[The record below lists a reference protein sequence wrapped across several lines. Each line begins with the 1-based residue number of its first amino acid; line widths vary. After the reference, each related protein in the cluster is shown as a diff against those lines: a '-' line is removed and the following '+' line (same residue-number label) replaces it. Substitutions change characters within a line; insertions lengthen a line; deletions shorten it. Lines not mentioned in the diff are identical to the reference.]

1 MLNDIKISSR
11 LVFLLV
17 CLLMLSVVIG
27 GVGLYASSHAN
38 NALKSVYD
46 DRLLPIAQINDIAR
60 KNLRNRIAVANGV
73 IQPEHMAEYI
83 KEIEENRIA
92 IAKQW
97 SAFSATAMTDEEKLL
112 ANKFNEAREAF
123 VNEGL
128 KPAVAAMQANNIELI
143 KQIQVQHIRTLY
155 VPMKDALDALIVLQ
169 EHEAEKLY
177 LDADSTSK
185 TVRMLSIILIV
196 LGAVSGGILG
206 SSIIRGVNRSVGEL
220 QGVMVNMSQNGDLTT
235 RARVY
240 SRDEIGLAAVAFNA
254 LIDGFASIIS
264 QVNASARTVSSSV
277 GNLSAS
283 SVRMSESSR
292 TQTESATT
300 TAAAVEEIT
309 ASISSVAA
317 NTDDVRRLAEIS
329 LDQTRQGNQ
338 SVTELIGEIER
349 IQDAVKLIA
358 GTVKEFV
365 ESTRSI
371 AGMTQQVKDIADQT
385 NLLALNAAIEAARAG
400 EQGRGFAVVA
410 DEVRK
415 LAEKSA
421 QSANE
426 IDRVTNSLNQKSG
439 EVESTVQTGLRSLQ
453 VTQEHVERVSV
464 VLTEARVSVEQSSQG
479 VSDIASSVNEQSQA
493 SSEIARNVE
502 MIAQMSEENHT
513 AVELNTQEIL
523 RLEQLAK
530 TLQEAVSKFRV

>member
-83 KEIEENRIA
+83 KEIEENRMT

-185 TVRMLSIILIV
+185 TVRILSIILIV

>member
-1 MLNDIKISSR
+1 
-11 LVFLLV
+11 
-17 CLLMLSVVIG
+17 
-27 GVGLYASSHAN
+27 
-38 NALKSVYD
+38 
-46 DRLLPIAQINDIAR
+46 
-60 KNLRNRIAVANGV
+60 
-73 IQPEHMAEYI
+73 
-83 KEIEENRIA
+83 
-92 IAKQW
+92 
-97 SAFSATAMTDEEKLL
+97 
-112 ANKFNEAREAF
+112 
-123 VNEGL
+123 
-128 KPAVAAMQANNIELI
+128 
-143 KQIQVQHIRTLY
+143 
-155 VPMKDALDALIVLQ
+155 
-169 EHEAEKLY
+169 
-177 LDADSTSK
+177 
-185 TVRMLSIILIV
+185 V
-196 LGAVSGGILG
+196 LGALSGGILG

-220 QGVMVNMSQNGDLTT
+220 QGVMVKMSQNGDLTT

-240 SRDEIGLAAVAFNA
+240 GRDEVGVAAVAFNT

-264 QVNASARTVSSSV
+264 QVNASARTVSGSV
-277 GNLSAS
+277 ENLSAS
-283 SVRMSESSR
+283 SVRISQSSR
-292 TQTESATT
+292 SQTESATT

-329 LDQTRQGNQ
+329 LTQTRQGNQ

-426 IDRVTNSLNQKSG
+426 IDRVTNSLNQKSCD
-439 EVESTVQTGLRSLQ
+439 VESTVQTGLRSLQ

>member
-11 LVFLLV
+11 LGFLLA

-38 NALKSVYD
+38 SALKSVYD
-46 DRLLPIAQINDIAR
+46 DRLLPIVQINDIAR

-92 IAKQW
+92 IHKQW
-97 SAFSATAMTDEEKLL
+97 EAYTATSMTEEEKIL
-112 ANKFNEAREAF
+112 AAKFNETREVF

-128 KPAVAAMQANNIELI
+128 KPAIAAMQANNVELI
-143 KQIQVQHIRTLY
+143 KQIQVQHIRPLY
-155 VPMKDALDALIVLQ
+155 TPMKEALDALILLQ
-169 EHEAEKLY
+169 EQEAEKLY
-177 LDADSTSK
+177 KQTDSTSN
-185 TVRMLSIILIV
+185 TLRMLSIFLIV
-196 LGAVSGGILG
+196 LGALSGGLLG
-206 SSIIRGVNRSVGEL
+206 RSIIRGVNRSVGEL
-220 QGVMVNMSQNGDLTT
+220 QEVMVKMSQNGDLTT

-240 SRDEIGLAAVAFNA
+240 GRDEIGVAAVAFNA
-254 LIDGFASIIS
+254 LIEGFASIIG
-264 QVNASARTVSSSV
+264 QVNASARTVSSSAE
-277 GNLSAS
+277 NLSAS
-283 SVRMSESSR
+283 SARISESSQS
-292 TQTESATT
+292 QTESATT

-329 LDQTRQGNQ
+329 LTQTRQGNQ

-358 GTVKEFV
+358 GSVKEFV

-426 IDRVTNSLNQKSG
+426 IDRVTNSLNQKSCD
-439 EVESTVQTGLRSLQ
+439 VESTVQTGLRSLQ

-464 VLTEARVSVEQSSQG
+464 VLTEARESVEQSSQG
-479 VSDIASSVNEQSQA
+479 VSDIAISVNEQSQA

-502 MIAQMSEENHT
+502 KIAQMSEENHT
-513 AVELNTQEIL
+513 AVELNTQEIV
-523 RLEQLAK
+523 RLAQLAK
-530 TLQEAVSKFRV
+530 TLQEAVSRFRV